1 MLPPVGRPGSGADLP
16 VREVLDELT
25 AALADRGTA
34 LLVAPPGTGKTT
46 LVPLALADGLPDG
59 AGRVVVA
66 EPRRVAVRAAARRM
80 ASLVGEPV
88 GQRVGWSVRGER
100 RTSAATR
107 VEVVTTGLLL
117 RRLQRDPELPGVA
130 VVVLDEVHERHLDAD
145 LALALLLDAR
155 AALRPDLRV
164 LAASA
169 TPDTAR
175 LAAVLGSSTGEDDDD
190 GARPAPVVVA
200 TAPVHPLE
208 VVWAPPTRPVR
219 PPEGTRTDPAL
230 LDHVAATTRR
240 ALAERDGDVLVF
252 VPGAAEVGGVR
263 SRLERSLS
271 GGSDGGAVD
280 VLALSG
286 RQSTDAQ
293 DAALRPSEPGRR
305 RVVVSTAVAESSLT
319 VPGVRTVVDAG
330 LARVPRTDHARG
342 LGGLAT
348 VRVSRAA
355 AEQRAGRAA
364 REAPGAVYRCWSALE
379 HERLAPQPQPE
390 VATADLTGAV
400 LALATWSRAD
410 GAGLPLLDPLP
421 AGATAAAARVLH
433 DLGLLDDDD
442 PAAARPTPRGLAV
455 ASLGLEP
462 RWGRALLDGAA
473 LVGERTA
480 AEVVALLSEDGL
492 VGGGGPGGGGPGGG
506 GDDVAASWRALR
518 RDDDPGRSARWRAE
532 VRRLAGALADLPPG
546 QRAPAA
552 VRAARLTDDAAAALV
567 VGLAHPERLA
577 RARPAGSAGSAEE
590 SYLTTGGTAVRL
602 APGSAL
608 RGAPWL
614 AVAVA
619 DRSGSDPEARVR
631 AAAALDEDGARAAA
645 PQLLAEVEE
654 VAWQGGAGG
663 DVVARRVER
672 LGAVELS
679 SRPLTGSLDDRQRAL
694 VARAL
699 ADGLAQAGLAL
710 LPWSEGA
717 VRLRQRLAACRA
729 ALGDP
734 WPAVDDD
741 ALLARAA
748 EWLGPELA
756 AARRRA
762 DLARVDTTS
771 ALRRLLPWPEA
782 ARLDELAPERLPLPA
797 GGKQRGPD
805 QGSARLDW
813 SDPAAPVLAVRLQ
826 QVLGWTGAPRVLDGR
841 VAVVVHLLSPA
852 GRPLAVTA
860 DLAGFWRGAYR
871 EVRAQ
876 MRGRYPKH
884 AWPEDP
890 LTPP

>member
-1 MLPPVGRPGSGADLP
+1 MLPPAGRPGSGADLP
-16 VREVLDELT
+16 VREVLDDL
-25 AALADRGTA
+25 AGALADRGTA

-46 LVPLALADGLPDG
+46 LVPLALADALPAS

-117 RRLQRDPELPGVA
+117 RRLQRDPELPGVD

-155 AALRPDLRV
+155 AALRPGLRV

-175 LAAVLGSSTGEDDDD
+175 LAAVLGAADGQEDGDGG

-240 ALAERDGDVLVF
+240 ALAERAGDVLVF

-263 SRLERSLS
+263 SRLERSL
-271 GGSDGGAVD
+271 GSDGGSGVD

-286 RQSTDAQ
+286 RQSTDQQ

-330 LARVPRTDHARG
+330 LSRVPRTDHARG

-348 VRVSRAA
+348 TRVSRAA

-364 REAPGAVYRCWSALE
+364 REAPGTVYRCWSALE
-379 HERLAPQPQPE
+379 HERLAPQPLPE

-400 LALATWSRAD
+400 LALAAWSRAD

-421 AGATAAAARVLH
+421 AGATAAAVGVLH
-433 DLGLLDDDD
+433 DLALLDGDD
-442 PAAARPTPRGLAV
+442 PSTARPTPRGRAV

-492 VGGGGPGGGGPGGG
+492 VGGGGPGGGG
-506 GDDVAASWRALR
+506 DDIAASWRALR
-518 RDDDPGRSARWRAE
+518 RDDDPGRSARWREE
-532 VRRLAGALADLPPG
+532 VRRLSGALGDLPAG
-546 QRAPAA
+546 QRPAA
-552 VRAARLTDDAAAALV
+552 ATRAARLTDDAAAGLV

-577 RARPAGSAGSAEE
+577 RARSAGSSGE
-590 SYLTTGGTAVRL
+590 SYLTAGGTAVRL
-602 APGSAL
+602 APGSGL

-645 PQLLAEVEE
+645 PQLLVDVEE
-654 VAWQGGAGG
+654 VAWQGGATG

-679 SRPLTGSLDDRQRAL
+679 SRPLTGALDDRQRAL
-694 VARAL
+694 VADAL
-699 ADGLAQAGLAL
+699 ADGLGQAGLAL
-710 LPWSEGA
+710 LPWPEGA
-717 VRLRQRLAACRA
+717 VRLRRRLAACRE

-741 ALLARAA
+741 ALLARSA

-756 AARRRA
+756 GARRRA

-771 ALRRLLPWPEA
+771 ALRRLLPWPDA
-782 ARLDELAPERLPLPA
+782 TRLDELAPERLRLPD
-797 GGKQRGPD
+797 GGARVLGQRGAD
-805 QGSARLDW
+805 QSSAPLDW

-826 QVLGWTGAPRVLDGR
+826 RVLGWTGAPRVLDGR

-890 LTPP
+890 LSTR

>member
-1 MLPPVGRPGSGADLP
+1 MLPPPGTPGTDLP
-16 VREVLDELT
+16 VREVLDDVV
-25 AALADRGTA
+25 AALAGRGTA

-46 LVPLALADGLPDG
+46 LVPLALAGALPAG
-59 AGRVVVA
+59 GRVVVA

-80 ASLVGEPV
+80 ASLLGEPV

-117 RRLQRDPELPGVA
+117 RRIQHDPELPGVA
-130 VVVLDEVHERHLDAD
+130 AVVLDEVHERHLDAD

-155 AALRPDLRV
+155 AALRPDLQV

-175 LAAVLGSSTGEDDDD
+175 LAAVLGAGDDD
-190 GARPAPVVVA
+190 GRPAPVVVA

-230 LDHVAATTRR
+230 LDHVAATAHR

-263 SRLERSLS
+263 SRLASRT
-271 GGSDGGAVD
+271 GPDVD
-280 VLALSG
+280 VLSLSG
-286 RQSTDAQ
+286 RQSTADQ
-293 DAALRPSEPGRR
+293 DAALAPSAPGRR

-319 VPGVRTVVDAG
+319 VPGVRVVVDAG

-364 REAPGAVYRCWSALE
+364 REAPGAVYRCWTALE
-379 HERLAPQPQPE
+379 HERLAAQPQPE

-400 LALATWSRAD
+400 LALASWSRAD
-410 GAGLPLLDPLP
+410 GADLPLLDPLP
-421 AGATAAAARVLH
+421 AGATAAAVRVLH
-433 DLGLLDDDD
+433 DLGLLDGDD
-442 PAAARPTPRGLAV
+442 AATARPTARGRAV

-492 VGGGGPGGGGPGGG
+492 VGGAGGGAGG
-506 GDDVAASWRALR
+506 GDDVASSWRALR

-532 VRRLAGALADLPPG
+532 VRRLSGALADLPSA
-546 QRAPAA
+546 QRPPAA
-552 VRAARLTDDAAAALV
+552 SRPSRTTDDAAAALV

-577 RARPAGSAGSAEE
+577 RVRPGGEGG

-602 APGSAL
+602 APGSGL

-645 PQLLAEVEE
+645 PHLLREGEE
-654 VAWQGGAGG
+654 VSWQGGAGG

-672 LGAVELS
+672 IGAVELA
-679 SRPLTGSLDDRQRAL
+679 SRPLAGALDQRQRAL
-694 VARAL
+694 VAGAL

-710 LPWSEGA
+710 LPWSDGA

-734 WPAVDDD
+734 WPAVDDG
-741 ALLARAA
+741 ALLGRAA

-756 AARRRA
+756 GARRRA
-762 DLARVDTTS
+762 DLARTDTAS

-782 ARLDELAPERLPLPA
+782 IRLDDLAPERLPLPA
-797 GGKQRGPD
+797 GTSQRGAGPRGAGPRAD
-805 QGSARLDW
+805 EGSARLDW

-826 QVLGWTGAPRVLDGR
+826 RVLGWTAAPRVLDGR

-890 LTPP
+890 LAP

>member
-1 MLPPVGRPGSGADLP
+1 MLPPPGTPGTDLP
-16 VREVLDELT
+16 VREVLDDVV

-46 LVPLALADGLPDG
+46 LVPLALAGALPPD

-66 EPRRVAVRAAARRM
+66 EPRRVAVRAAARRT
-80 ASLVGEPV
+80 ASLLGEPV

-117 RRLQRDPELPGVA
+117 RRIQHDPELPGVA
-130 VVVLDEVHERHLDAD
+130 AVVLDEVHERHLDAD

-155 AALRPDLRV
+155 AALRPDLQV

-175 LAAVLGSSTGEDDDD
+175 LAAVLGSTDAQDD

-208 VVWAPPTRPVR
+208 VVWAPPTRAVR

-230 LDHVAATTRR
+230 LDHVAATARR
-240 ALAERDGDVLVF
+240 ALAEREGDVLVF

-263 SRLERSLS
+263 SRLATSVTR
-271 GGSDGGAVD
+271 DVD

-286 RQSTDAQ
+286 RQSAADQ
-293 DAALRPSEPGRR
+293 DAALAPSAPGRR

-319 VPGVRTVVDAG
+319 VPGVRVVVDAG

-364 REAPGAVYRCWSALE
+364 REAPGAVYRCWTALE
-379 HERLAPQPQPE
+379 HERLAAQRQPE

-400 LALATWSRAD
+400 LALASWSRAD

-421 AGATAAAARVLH
+421 AGATAAAVRVLH
-433 DLGLLDDDD
+433 DLGLLDGDD
-442 PAAARPTPRGLAV
+442 AATARPTARGRAV

-492 VGGGGPGGGGPGGG
+492 VGSGSAGGSG
-506 GDDVAASWRALR
+506 GDDVAAAWRALR

-532 VRRLAGALADLPPG
+532 VRRLTGALADA
-546 QRAPAA
+546 APASPDG
-552 VRAARLTDDAAAALV
+552 RPARGSRSSRLGDDAAAALV

-577 RARPAGSAGSAEE
+577 RARPGGSGE

-602 APGSAL
+602 APGSGL
-608 RGAPWL
+608 RGSSWL

-645 PQLLAEVEE
+645 PQLLREGEE
-654 VAWQGGAGG
+654 VSWQGGAGG

-672 LGAVELS
+672 LGAVELVT
-679 SRPLTGSLDDRQRAL
+679 RPLTGALDQRQRGL
-694 VARAL
+694 VAGAL

-710 LPWSEGA
+710 LPWPDGA

-729 ALGDP
+729 ALGEP

-741 ALLARAA
+741 ALLARTA

-756 AARRRA
+756 GARRRA
-762 DLARVDTTS
+762 DLARTDTTS

-782 ARLDELAPERLPLPA
+782 TRLDELAPEALPLPA
-797 GGKQRGPD
+797 GGRQA
-805 QGSARLDW
+805 SARLDW

-826 QVLGWTGAPRVLDGR
+826 HVLGWTGAPRVLDGR

-890 LTPP
+890 LAP

>member
-1 MLPPVGRPGSGADLP
+1 MPPPGTPGTDLP
-16 VREVLDELT
+16 VREVLDDVV
-25 AALADRGTA
+25 AALAGRGTA

-46 LVPLALADGLPDG
+46 LVPLALAGALPVG

-80 ASLVGEPV
+80 ASLLGEPV

-117 RRLQRDPELPGVA
+117 RRVQHDPELPGVA
-130 VVVLDEVHERHLDAD
+130 AVVLDEVHERHLDAD

-155 AALRPDLRV
+155 AALRPDLQV

-169 TPDTAR
+169 TPDAAR
-175 LAAVLGSSTGEDDDD
+175 LAAVLGNADDQQDVD
-190 GARPAPVVVA
+190 AARPAPVVVA

-230 LDHVAATTRR
+230 LDHVAATARR

-263 SRLERSLS
+263 SRLAATVS
-271 GGSDGGAVD
+271 GDVD

-286 RQSTDAQ
+286 RQSTADQ
-293 DAALRPSEPGRR
+293 DAALAPSSPGRR

-364 REAPGAVYRCWSALE
+364 REAPGAVYRCWTALE
-379 HERLAPQPQPE
+379 HERLPAQPQPE

-400 LALATWSRAD
+400 LALASWSRAD

-421 AGATAAAARVLH
+421 AGATAAAVRVLH
-433 DLGLLDDDD
+433 DLGLLDGDD
-442 PAAARPTPRGLAV
+442 AATARPTARGRAV

-492 VGGGGPGGGGPGGG
+492 VGGGGPGSGAAG
-506 GDDVAASWRALR
+506 GDDVAASWRSLR

-532 VRRLAGALADLPPG
+532 VRRLAGALADVPAD
-546 QRAPAA
+546 QRPAGG
-552 VRAARLTDDAAAALV
+552 ARSSRLGDDAAAALV

-577 RARPAGSAGSAEE
+577 RVRPGGPATGAGG
-590 SYLTTGGTAVRL
+590 SYLTAGGTAVRL
-602 APGSAL
+602 APGSGL

-645 PQLLAEVEE
+645 PQLVREGEE
-654 VAWQGGAGG
+654 VSWQGGAGG

-672 LGAVELS
+672 LGAVELA
-679 SRPLTGSLDDRQRAL
+679 SRPLTGALDERQRGL
-694 VARAL
+694 VASAL

-710 LPWSEGA
+710 LPWPDGA

-756 AARRRA
+756 GARRRA
-762 DLARVDTTS
+762 DLARTDTTS

-782 ARLDELAPERLPLPA
+782 TRLDELAPERLPLPA
-797 GGKQRGPD
+797 GAGPRGAGPRAEE
-805 QGSARLDW
+805 GSARLDW

-826 QVLGWTGAPRVLDGR
+826 RVLGWTAAPRVLDGR

-890 LTPP
+890 LAP

>member
-1 MLPPVGRPGSGADLP
+1 MLPPPGLPGSGADLP
-16 VREVLDELT
+16 VREVLDELA
-25 AALADRGTA
+25 AALAERGTA

-46 LVPLALADGLPDG
+46 LVPLALADALPAA

-100 RTSAATR
+100 RTSASTR

-169 TPDTAR
+169 IPDTAR
-175 LAAVLGSSTGEDDDD
+175 LAAVLGSSGGEDEDEDDDG

-240 ALAERDGDVLVF
+240 ALAERPGDVLVF

-263 SRLERSLS
+263 SRLASS
-271 GGSDGGAVD
+271 VDGDVD

-286 RQSTDAQ
+286 RQSSDQQ

-319 VPGVRTVVDAG
+319 VPGVRAVVDAG

-364 REAPGAVYRCWSALE
+364 REAPGTVYRCWSALE
-379 HERLAPQPQPE
+379 HERLAAQPQPE

-400 LALATWSRAD
+400 LALAAWSRAD

-421 AGATAAAARVLH
+421 ASATAAAVRVLH
-433 DLGLLDDDD
+433 DLGLLDGVD
-442 PAAARPTPRGLAV
+442 PAAARPTDRGRAV

-462 RWGRALLDGAA
+462 RWGRALLDGSA

-492 VGGGGPGGGGPGGG
+492 VGGGGPGGGPS
-506 GDDVAASWRALR
+506 DDVAASWRALR

-532 VRRLAGALADLPPG
+532 VRRLSGALAGLPAD
-546 QRAPAA
+546 QRPEVGA
-552 VRAARLTDDAAAALV
+552 RAARLTDDAAAGLV

-577 RARPAGSAGSAEE
+577 RVRPGGE
-590 SYLTTGGTAVRL
+590 SYLTAGGTAVRL

-608 RGAPWL
+608 RGAAWL

-619 DRSGSDPEARVR
+619 DRSGRDPEARVR
-631 AAAALDEDGARAAA
+631 AAAAVDEDGARAAA
-645 PQLLAEVEE
+645 PQLLTVGEE
-654 VAWQGGAGG
+654 VSWEGGAGG

-672 LGAVELS
+672 LGAVELA
-679 SRPLTGSLDDRQRAL
+679 SRPLTGALDERQRAL
-694 VARAL
+694 VAAAL

-710 LPWSEGA
+710 LPWPEGA

-756 AARRRA
+756 GARRRA
-762 DLARVDTTS
+762 DLERVDTTT

-782 ARLDELAPERLPLPA
+782 ARLDELAPERLRLPD
-797 GGKQRGPD
+797 GGARVLGQHGAD
-805 QGSARLDW
+805 QSSARLDW

-826 QVLGWTGAPRVLDGR
+826 RVLGWTAAPRVLDGR

-852 GRPLAVTA
+852 GRPLAITA

-876 MRGRYPKH
+876 ARGRYPKH

-890 LTPP
+890 LAP

>member
-1 MLPPVGRPGSGADLP
+1 MAHVMLLPAGRPGSGADLP
-16 VREVLDELT
+16 VREVLDDLA

-46 LVPLALADGLPDG
+46 LVPLALADALPAP

-117 RRLQRDPELPGVA
+117 RRLQRDPELPGVD

-175 LAAVLGSSTGEDDDD
+175 LAAVLGTSDGQEDDDGGG

-200 TAPVHPLE
+200 TAPLHPLE

-240 ALAERDGDVLVF
+240 ALAERSGDVLVF

-263 SRLERSLS
+263 SRLASS
-271 GGSDGGAVD
+271 VDGDVD

-286 RQSTDAQ
+286 RQPTDQQ

-319 VPGVRTVVDAG
+319 VPGVRVVVDAG

-348 VRVSRAA
+348 TRVSRAA

-364 REAPGAVYRCWSALE
+364 REAPGTVYRCWSALE

-400 LALATWSRAD
+400 LALAVWSRAD

-421 AGATAAAARVLH
+421 AGATAAAVGVLH

-442 PAAARPTPRGLAV
+442 PSTARPTARGRAV

-462 RWGRALLDGAA
+462 RWGRALLDGTAV
-473 LVGERTA
+473 VGQRTA
-480 AEVVALLSEDGL
+480 AEVIALLSEDGL
-492 VGGGGPGGGGPGGG
+492 VGGGGSSGGSS
-506 GDDVAASWRALR
+506 DDVAASWRALR

-532 VRRLAGALADLPPG
+532 VRRLSGALVELAED
-546 QRAPAA
+546 QCPAA
-552 VRAARLTDDAAAALV
+552 ATRAARLTDDAAAGLV

-577 RARPAGSAGSAEE
+577 RARSAGSSGE
-590 SYLTTGGTAVRL
+590 SYLTAGGTAVRL
-602 APGSAL
+602 APGSGL

-631 AAAALDEDGARAAA
+631 AAAALDEDAARAVA
-645 PQLLAEVEE
+645 PHLLSDVEE
-654 VAWQGGAGG
+654 VAWRGGAGG

-679 SRPLTGSLDDRQRAL
+679 SRPLTGALDDHQRAL
-694 VARAL
+694 VAGAL

-710 LPWSEGA
+710 LPWPEGA
-717 VRLRQRLAACRA
+717 VRLRQRLAACRE

-741 ALLARAA
+741 ALLARSA

-756 AARRRA
+756 GARRRA

-782 ARLDELAPERLPLPA
+782 VRLDELAPERLCLPD
-797 GGKQRGPD
+797 GGARVLGQRGAE
-805 QGSARLDW
+805 QSSAPLDW

-826 QVLGWTGAPRVLDGR
+826 RVLGWTGAPRVLDGR

-860 DLAGFWRGAYR
+860 DLAAFWRGAYR

-890 LTPP
+890 LSTR

>member
-1 MLPPVGRPGSGADLP
+1 MLPPAGRPGAGSDLP
-16 VREVLDELT
+16 VRDVLDELAT
-25 AALADRGTA
+25 ALAERGTA

-46 LVPLALADGLPDG
+46 LVPLALADSLPTG
-59 AGRVVVA
+59 GGRVVVA

-100 RTSAATR
+100 RTSAATLI
-107 VEVVTTGLLL
+107 EVVTTGLLL

-175 LAAVLGSSTGEDDDD
+175 LAAVLGSSGGSESSEDDD
-190 GARPAPVVVA
+190 GERPAPVVVA
-200 TAPVHPLE
+200 TAPLHPLD

-230 LDHVAATTRR
+230 LDHVAATVRR

-263 SRLERSLS
+263 SRLAASVASET
-271 GGSDGGAVD
+271 D

-286 RQSTDAQ
+286 RQSADEQ
-293 DAALRPSEPGRR
+293 DSALRPSPPGRR

-364 REAPGAVYRCWSALE
+364 REAPGTVYRCWSALE
-379 HERLAPQPQPE
+379 HERLAAQPQPE

-400 LALATWSRAD
+400 LALAAWSRAD

-421 AGATAAAARVLH
+421 AGATAAAVRVLH
-433 DLGLLDDDD
+433 DLGLLDGDD
-442 PAAARPTPRGLAV
+442 PSTARPTARGRAV

-492 VGGGGPGGGGPGGG
+492 VGGGGRGGGPGGG
-506 GDDVAASWRALR
+506 AGAGDDVAASWRSLR
-518 RDDDPGRSARWRAE
+518 REDDPGRSARWRAE
-532 VRRLAGALADLPPG
+532 VRRLTGALADLPTG
-546 QRAPAA
+546 QGVGQVAE
-552 VRAARLTDDAAAALV
+552 RAARLTDDAAAALV

-577 RARPAGSAGSAEE
+577 RARSAGSSGD
-590 SYLTTGGTAVRL
+590 SYLTAGGTAVRL

-619 DRSGSDPEARVR
+619 DRSGADPEARVR
-631 AAAALDEDGARAAA
+631 VAAALDEDGARAAA
-645 PQLLAEVEE
+645 PQLLSDVEE
-654 VAWQGGAGG
+654 ITWEGGAGG
-663 DVVARRVER
+663 DVVTRRVER
-672 LGAVELS
+672 LGVIELS
-679 SRPLTGSLDDRQRAL
+679 SRPLTGALDDRQRAL
-694 VARAL
+694 VADAL

-710 LPWSEGA
+710 LPWPEAA
-717 VRLRQRLAACRA
+717 VRLRQRLAACRE

-741 ALLARAA
+741 ALLARAT

-756 AARRRA
+756 DARRRA

-782 ARLDELAPERLPLPA
+782 TRLDELAPERLPLPA
-797 GGKQRGPD
+797 GGRQA
-805 QGSARLDW
+805 SAALDW

-826 QVLGWTGAPRVLDGR
+826 HVLGWTGAPRVLDGR

-884 AWPEDP
+884 PWPEDP
-890 LTPP
+890 LAPS